1 MRGRGVL
8 QCITE
13 ESNSIEM
20 VTVDGKRH
28 GGGDRRMMGEEGGKQ
43 DTV

>member
-13 ESNSIEM
+13 ESDSIEM
-20 VTVDGKRH
+20 VAVDGKRR
-28 GGGDRRMMGEEGGKQ
+28 GGGDRRMTGEEGGKQ

>member
-1 MRGRGVL
+1 ML

-13 ESNSIEM
+13 ESDSIEM
-20 VTVDGKRH
+20 VAVDGKRC
-28 GGGDRRMMGEEGGKQ
+28 GGGDRIMMGEEGSKQ